1 MYYKLYTNRCFVRAG
16 YQSSG
21 IIGQIY
27 VIIMFL
33 FQRCQYKFIMNITPN
48 FFLSNEVRFASM
60 KSWAGSRLFHTL
72 AFEQNVV
79 AKLMK
84 KVD

>member
-1 MYYKLYTNRCFVRAG
+1 
-16 YQSSG
+16 
-21 IIGQIY
+21 
-27 VIIMFL
+27 
-33 FQRCQYKFIMNITPN
+33 MNITPN

-84 KVD
+84 KLIKNIMENPSRFKTTNRYLEAIF